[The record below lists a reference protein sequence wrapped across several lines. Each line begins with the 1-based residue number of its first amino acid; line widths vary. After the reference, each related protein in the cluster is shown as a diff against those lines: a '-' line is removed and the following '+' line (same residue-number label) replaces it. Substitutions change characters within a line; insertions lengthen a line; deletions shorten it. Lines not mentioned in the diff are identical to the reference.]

1 MTKNKRILLSLCISL
16 LLFIIFNVIYL
27 KLKKDEEIDVF
38 VVTKSIS
45 TGESI
50 TTENTQKVRIKTD
63 RITGDFVNNLTG
75 INYSNCA
82 LKVGQILTEELL
94 ENAEVTA
101 SDEYENITLPVT
113 SADDAASYKLKKGS
127 KVNIYYTAKYSDVSE
142 AVAGAEN
149 LQYSSDLQDN
159 IVTLKLYED
168 IEVIDLTD
176 SVGQASSM
184 YTEIQIRVKKQ
195 DVTRLICLKQLGTF
209 TLTISR

>member
-16 LLFIIFNVIYL
+16 VLVIIFNVIYL
-27 KLKKDEEIDVF
+27 KLKNEEEIDVF

-50 TTENTQKVRIKTD
+50 TLENTQKIRIKAD
-63 RITGDFVNNLTG
+63 EIAGNFVSDLTSSS
-75 INYSNCA
+75 YSNCA

-94 ENAEVTA
+94 EKAETSM
-101 SDEYENITLPVT
+101 SDEYEYITLPVT
-113 SADDAASYKLKKGS
+113 SADDAAAYKLKKGS
-127 KVNIYYTAKYSDVSE
+127 KVNIYYTAKYSDVAE
-142 AVAGAEN
+142 VVAGAEN

-168 IEVIDLTD
+168 MEVIDLTD
-176 SVGQASSM
+176 SVGQANSM

-195 DVTRLICLKQLGTF
+195 DVTRLICLKQLGIF

>member
-27 KLKKDEEIDVF
+27 KLKNEEEIDVF

-50 TTENTQKVRIKTD
+50 TLENTQKIRIKAD
-63 RITGDFVNNLTG
+63 EIAGNFVSDLTG
-75 INYSNCA
+75 NSYSNCA
-82 LKVGQILTEELL
+82 LKIGQILTQDLL
-94 ENAEVTA
+94 ESSENLNN
-101 SDEYENITLPVT
+101 DEYENITLPVT
-113 SADDAASYKLKKGS
+113 SADDAAAYKLKKGS
-127 KVNIYYTAKYSDVSE
+127 KVNIYYTAKYSDVTE

-149 LQYSSDLQDN
+149 LQYSSNSQDN
-159 IVTLKLYED
+159 IITLKLYED
-168 IEVIDLTD
+168 MEVVDLTD
-176 SVGQASSM
+176 SVGQTSGM

-195 DVTRLICLKQLGTF
+195 DVTRLVCLKQLGTF

>member
-16 LLFIIFNVIYL
+16 VLVIIFNVIYL
-27 KLKKDEEIDVF
+27 KLKNEEEIDVF
-38 VVTKSIS
+38 IVTKSIS

-50 TTENTQKVRIKTD
+50 TLENTQKIRIKADEIAGNFVSDLTD
-63 RITGDFVNNLTG
+63 SS
-75 INYSNCA
+75 YSNCA

-94 ENAEVTA
+94 ENAET
-101 SDEYENITLPVT
+101 STSGEYEYITLPVT
-113 SADDAASYKLKKGS
+113 SADDAAAYKLKKGS
-127 KVNIYYTAKYSDVSE
+127 KVNIYYTAKYSDVAE

-168 IEVIDLTD
+168 MEVIDLTD